1 MKVYKTENIRNIAI
15 ASHQGTGKTSL
26 AEAIVFQTGGSSRL
40 GKVAE
45 GNTVSDYSPEEAKRK
60 VSVNTSLLACEW
72 HDTKLNLLDVPGFL
86 DFAGELDAALPVCE
100 NVLMTVDAAAGVG
113 VGTELIADKAKELGK
128 AVVIFINKMEREN
141 ADFHKCIASLE
152 GTLSMP
158 VVPVQLPIGQEAG
171 FKGVVNVLSKKAYEF
186 DGNGGSKEVAMPADM
201 ADEVEEAHHRLMEY
215 AAEGTD
221 ETLEKYLDGHDLTD
235 DEIKRGLRGAIA
247 QGLLAP
253 VLCGSALKNQGIDIL
268 LGFSSAYL
276 PGPADCLPAEDEN
289 KPLAALVFKSISDP
303 FVGKLNLFKI
313 YQGAMKGA
321 GSLYNSTKGKDEKI
335 GGLATMLGKTTV
347 PVTELAW
354 GDIGVFS
361 KLANTGTNDTLCMKD
376 KQVELEPI
384 SFSKPNY
391 TVAIQ
396 PKSKADEDKLGA
408 ALQKIL
414 EEDPTL
420 ECIKD
425 PVTKQTL
432 LTGMGDTHI
441 DITLER
447 LVRKFN
453 VLVDTVERTLPYRE
467 TIRGKAT
474 HIEGKHKKQSGGH
487 GQYGHVFIDIEPCYD
502 QDFVFEEKIFGGSV
516 PKQYIPAVE
525 KGLRE
530 AIMEGVLAGYPVSN
544 VKVTLTDGSYHDV
557 DSSEMAFKIATNIAF
572 RKACEQAKPV
582 LMEPIM
588 DVVIKVP
595 DAYTGDIMGDI
606 NGARRGR
613 IMGMEK
619 EGKLQVI
626 NARIPLAELSR
637 YTIDLKSM
645 TQGRGKFTME
655 PAGYEEAPAPVAE
668 KVIAKGK
675 KD

>member
-1 MKVYKTENIRNIAI
+1 MKVYNSESIRNIAI

-26 AEAIVFQTGGSSRL
+26 AEAIAFQCGAVKRL
-40 GKVAE
+40 GKVTE
-45 GNTVSDYSPEEAKRK
+45 GNTVSDYSPEEVKRK
-60 VSVNTSLLACEW
+60 VSVNTSLLTCEW
-72 HDTKLNLLDVPGFL
+72 NDTKLNLLDVPGFL
-86 DFAGELDAALPVCE
+86 DFSGEVDAAMPVCE
-100 NVLMTVDAAAGVG
+100 NVLMTIDAAAGVG
-113 VGTELIADKAKELGK
+113 VGTELIAERAKELGK
-128 AVVIFINKMEREN
+128 ATVIFVNKMEREN
-141 ADFHKCIASLE
+141 ADFDKCIQQLAGALVR
-152 GTLSMP
+152 P
-158 VVPVQLPIGQEAG
+158 AVPVQLPIGQEAD
-171 FKGVVNVLSKKAYEF
+171 FKGVVNVLSKKAYLFE
-186 DGNGGSKEVAMPADM
+186 NGGTTEIPVPAEMED
-201 ADEVEEAHHRLMEY
+201 DVESAHFRLMEY
-215 AAEGTD
+215 AADGDDDILMKYLEGEELTD
-221 ETLEKYLDGHDLTD
+221 E
-235 DEIKRGLRGAIA
+235 EIKVGLRGAIA
-247 QGLLAP
+247 KGLFAP
-253 VLCGSALKNQGIDIL
+253 VLCGSALLNQGIDVL
-268 LGFSSAYL
+268 LGFCSSYL
-276 PGPADCLPAEDEN
+276 PSPVDCLPAEDAD
-289 KPLAALVFKSISDP
+289 KPPAVLIFKSITDP
-303 FVGKLNLFKI
+303 FVGKLNLFKVLH
-313 YQGAMKGA
+313 GKLGSVT
-321 GSLYNSTKGKDEKI
+321 SLYNSTKGKEEKI
-335 GGLATMLGKTTV
+335 SGLATMLGKTSV
-347 PVTELAW
+347 PVDGLAW
-354 GDIGVFS
+354 GDIGVFA
-361 KLANTGTNDTLCMKD
+361 KLANTGTNDTLCLKD

-384 SFSKPNY
+384 NFAIPNY

-420 ECIKD
+420 QCVKD

-453 VLVDTVERTLPYRE
+453 VLVDVVERTLPYRE
-467 TIRGKAT
+467 TIRSKAT

-487 GQYGHVFIDIEPCYD
+487 GQYGHVFIDMEPCYD

-530 AIMEGVLAGYPVSN
+530 AIQEGVLAGYPVTN
-544 VKVTLTDGSYHDV
+544 IKVTLTDGSYHDV

-582 LMEPIM
+582 LLEPIM
-588 DVVIKVP
+588 SVEIRVP
-595 DAYTGDIMGDI
+595 DEYTGDIMGDI

-619 EGKLQVI
+619 EGKVQVI
-626 NARIPLAELSR
+626 TARIPLAELSR

-655 PAGYEEAPAPVAE
+655 PDGYEEAPQPVAE
-668 KVIAKGK
+668 KVIAKSK
-675 KD
+675 KE